1 MRKRLGIAIRV
12 AALGFG
18 LGAATSWASVG
29 AAPVD
34 VSNGTVKLTCSDAN
48 RILAKDASGDV
59 GCKTALPAGTTQTA
73 LVYTGTSFLST
84 QYKLQTF
91 ASGYLSDVTA
101 PTHSPIGCALDSGL
115 LGSGDPTV
123 SVAIDG
129 EATCLKAAS
138 AITIGDRV
146 GNDPADNG
154 KLKTVGTNESAVGIA
169 METKAVGDA
178 NIKVLVGADVA
189 GDPVTVPVVNFA
201 TDGACDTAVLSP
213 ALSPVLIASPG
224 SVTVPTNGVVLL
236 TGTVG
241 LSDLGGTGARTLTL
255 GVYRGGT
262 LLTNGDVALTR
273 TATDEPSTM
282 SIAIS
287 DQPGAGAFTYTLRIS
302 TDGPAANSTVSRCW
316 LTALAVD

>member
-1 MRKRLGIAIRV
+1 MKTPCLV
-12 AALGFG
+12 ALG
-18 LGAATSWASVG
+18 LVLCATSAWASVG
-29 AAPVD
+29 TAPVEIL
-34 VSNGTVKLTCSDAN
+34 NGTVALTCTNAN
-48 RILAKDASGDV
+48 RILARGASGGVACSDEIPVGVTQDTLTYRGPIFGSIAANDVVTMLGASLISKATTSFPVGV
-59 GCKTALPAGTTQTA
+59 GCFTGGNDGVSQWDVAYSGLTTCAKVSGSGTAI
-73 LVYTGTSFLST
+73 
-84 QYKLQTF
+84 
-91 ASGYLSDVTA
+91 ASGARVMQDATDPSKLVTA
-101 PTHSPIGCALDSGL
+101 
-115 LGSGDPTV
+115 
-123 SVAIDG
+123 
-129 EATCLKAAS
+129 AAS
-138 AITIGDRV
+138 DIG
-146 GNDPADNG
+146 
-154 KLKTVGTNESAVGIA
+154 VGIA
-169 METKAVGDA
+169 VAAANDGATTVQVFWGAKQAAV
-178 NIKVLVGADVA
+178 
-189 GDPVTVPVVNFA
+189 VPVVNFA

-224 SVTVPTNGVVLL
+224 SVTVPTGGMVLL

-287 DQPGAGAFTYTLRIS
+287 DLPGAGAFTYTLRIS